1 MDGETIDSE
10 LADELYSV
18 CRTTV
23 GDELRSITYFTEDD
37 VEQLYLRSDL
47 EQTADLVGFADHERL
62 GFHSQS
68 AYRNTQLGE
77 YQATIRMFDNGFLSR
92 VIRGPHGVWVTTDDM
107 SIERFEELTSALASV
122 LDEFAETVDVD
133 GDDESTGDE

>member
-1 MDGETIDSE
+1 MEGDAIAQE
-10 LADELYSV
+10 LADELLSA
-18 CRTTV
+18 CRTSV

-47 EQTADLVGFADHERL
+47 DRTADLVGFAEHERR

-77 YQATIRMFDNGFLSR
+77 YGATIRTFENGYLSR
-92 VIRGPHGVWVTTDDM
+92 VIRGDHGVWVTTDGM
-107 SIERFEELTSALASV
+107 SMERFEELTSTLESILEDHEPLV
-122 LDEFAETVDVD
+122 MNDE
-133 GDDESTGDE
+133 

>member
-1 MDGETIDSE
+1 MNGETIDAE
-10 LADELYSV
+10 LADEIYSS

-37 VEQLYLRSDL
+37 IEQLYLRSDL
-47 EQTADLVGFADHERL
+47 EQTADLIGFAEHERL
-62 GFHSQS
+62 GFRSQS

-77 YQATIRMFDNGFLSR
+77 YQATIRMFENGYLSR

-107 SIERFEELTSALASV
+107 SMERFEELTSALESI
-122 LDEFAETVDVD
+122 LDDFADTVTA
-133 GDDESTGDE
+133 DD